1 MEWSMTT
8 SLLFLQDIDLSLK
21 FRMRLNLAWVTKY
34 HTTLNLIL
42 VDTTEQKSNIITSL
56 TFVQYL
62 SEHFNAR
69 NHGFF
74 TIST

>member
-8 SLLFLQDIDLSLK
+8 SLLFLQDINLGLK
-21 FRMRLNLAWVTKY
+21 FRMRLNLTWVTKH

-56 TFVQYL
+56 TFV
-62 SEHFNAR
+62 
-69 NHGFF
+69 
-74 TIST
+74 